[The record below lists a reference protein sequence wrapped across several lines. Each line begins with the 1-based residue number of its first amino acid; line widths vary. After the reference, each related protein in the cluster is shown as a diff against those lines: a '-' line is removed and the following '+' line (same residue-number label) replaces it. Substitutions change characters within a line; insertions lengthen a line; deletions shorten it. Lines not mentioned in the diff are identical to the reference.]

1 MKSYYTYDQINLWNE
16 EVWKD
21 KISSIYELAVFMGE
35 QEKRE
40 QTVYHNP
47 VDGRFGKDC
56 RQLPCYTHK
65 TNCVA
70 VPEAVKK
77 LEEMGLYFD
86 CRSQGGVSWFII
98 APRECYGNYGRKLET
113 LVVIHNEDIDDP
125 YWAMKMLDRY
135 EAYNQIAAREKDLI
149 IIYIANERPDYDRIY
164 VNILQEAFVAV
175 PGDTGRVWL
184 DVSPVYDSGLK
195 LKDVPGFIYKDESGR
210 AVDPDEASVM
220 FRGFRIPVLN
230 ITRRWENR
238 VSLSRDQ
245 MSKENWSSQ
254 AFSLHKLIHSES
266 GRNVA
271 ESMVPEYEFDTI
283 EDEGFLQYWRKRGL
297 RYESHDTD
305 FRRWTA
311 AVPEGAYEDP
321 GVKLPV
327 ICVLQ
332 EVNRS
337 NEHLAVTESTYF
349 YEYYRIAAQGECILI
364 NFVLEDA
371 DDNDLLVK
379 ILKEAFERYPMIDRT
394 RVYAAG
400 HSHNGRYTY
409 EFAFRHPE
417 MIAAISTYGISAGLQ
432 PNAMIPLTDEKIRH
446 IRAYDMPTICLAGC
460 TEHNLIYPLN
470 KDAKGLRPWQG
481 KAPDFPLTAE
491 ARAKT
496 WQLRLK
502 AHNCPEKTLEQI
514 YETAASQDGAI
525 RNLGIPADK
534 SETMWLDGSEV
545 YIADILNKE
554 GRYHLRVVGEE
565 NMPHNTTPVQ
575 QKLSWSFMRRFA
587 RDLETGKTIE
597 LY

>member
-1 MKSYYTYDQINLWNE
+1 MKSYYSYDHIDLWNE

-21 KISSIYELAVFMGE
+21 KISSVYGLVTWMGE
-35 QEKRE
+35 HEKRE
-40 QTVYHNP
+40 ETMYHSP
-47 VDGRFGKDC
+47 VDGCYGEEC
-56 RQLPCYTHK
+56 RTLSSYTHK

-70 VPEAVKK
+70 APGVIKK
-77 LEEMGLYFD
+77 WEEMGMCFD
-86 CRSQGGVSWFII
+86 CRSQGGVSWFIL
-98 APRECYGNYGRKLET
+98 APRDCYMNYGKKLET
-113 LVVIHNEDIDDP
+113 LVVIHNEDINDP
-125 YWAMKMLDRY
+125 YWAMKMLERY
-135 EAYNQIAAREKDLI
+135 DSCSRMAARDKDLI
-149 IIYIANERPDYDRIY
+149 LVYIANERPDYDRIY

-175 PGDTGRVWL
+175 PGDTERVWL
-184 DVSPVYDSGLK
+184 DVSPVYECGMK
-195 LKDVPGFIYKDESGR
+195 LKDIPGFVYKDENGR
-210 AVDPDEASVM
+210 DADPDKAAVR
-220 FRGFRIPVLN
+220 FRESGMWALN
-230 ITRRWENR
+230 ITHRWENR

-254 AFSLHKLIHSES
+254 AFDLHKLVHSES
-266 GRNVA
+266 GRNIA

-283 EDEGFLQYWRKRGL
+283 EDEGFLRYWSKMGL
-297 RYESHDTD
+297 RYESHDTK

-311 AVPEGAYEDP
+311 AVPEGAFEDRES
-321 GVKLPV
+321 KLPV

-337 NEHLAVTESTYF
+337 NEHLAVTESSYF
-349 YEYYRIAAQGECILI
+349 YEYFRIAAQGECMLI

-371 DDNDLLVK
+371 DDNDLLVE
-379 ILKEAFERYPMIDRT
+379 ILEEAFERYPMIDRS
-394 RVYAAG
+394 RIYAAG

-432 PNAMIPLTDEKIRH
+432 PKAMIPMTDEKISH
-446 IRAYDMPTICLAGC
+446 IRKYDMPTICLAGC
-460 TEHNLIYPLN
+460 TEHNLLYPLS

-491 ARAKT
+491 DRAKT

-502 AHNCPEKTLEQI
+502 AHNCPEKTLEEI
-514 YETAASQDGAI
+514 YETADSKDGAV

-545 YIADILNKE
+545 YIADILNAE